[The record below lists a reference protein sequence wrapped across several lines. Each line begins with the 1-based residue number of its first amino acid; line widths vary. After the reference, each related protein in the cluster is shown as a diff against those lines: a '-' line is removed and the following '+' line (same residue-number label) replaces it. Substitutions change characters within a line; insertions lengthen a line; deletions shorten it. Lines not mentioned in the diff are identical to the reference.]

1 MRKTLYEH
9 RARVIMSP
17 MSFVLLLAAVLTA
30 GLYAG
35 FMLTFL
41 IAVMPGLAA
50 LPDDQFTSAMRRFNE
65 KVPGP
70 SFLVLFAGVIVFPAA
85 VLVAGTSHWPTVLGA
100 LLCAVAGHLI
110 TIAGNI
116 PLNTALAGSE
126 GGDDSVARTSF
137 ESRWNS
143 LHQART
149 ALSLAAFTLLTVA
162 ALQTAR

>member
-1 MRKTLYEH
+1 MTF
-9 RARVIMSP
+9 A
-17 MSFVLLLAAVLTA
+17 LLLAAVLTA

-70 SFLVLFAGVIVFPAA
+70 SFLILFAGVIIFPAA
-85 VLVAGTSHWPTVLGA
+85 VLIAGTSHWPTVLGA
-100 LLCAVAGHLI
+100 LLCAVVGHLI

-126 GGDDSVARTSF
+126 GGDDSAARTAF

-143 LHQART
+143 LHRVRT
-149 ALSLAAFTLLTVA
+149 VFSLAAFTLLSVA